1 MSPHLLIHG
10 QANTLERIRGTNLGA
25 ELLIETRPPI
35 TRQQCSAT
43 FDASPCGELSD
54 SGFKPAEPGRMFVD
68 HGFPAAARGRAT
80 TPEGPK
86 TPS

>member
-1 MSPHLLIHG
+1 MSPHLLLHG
-10 QANTLERIRGTNLGA
+10 QANTLEGLRTYLGT
-25 ELLIETRPPI
+25 ELLIKARPPI

-54 SGFKPAEPGRMFVD
+54 SGSKPAEPGRMFVD